1 MMGDRPCG
9 ILVGRPHNEVRCS
22 LELDLTATGGEMM
35 KRLVSAVAVLF
46 VAGAFALPALAQE
59 VAKPAAVSHDT
70 QGRDQCLMCHTAGA
84 MEAVPDAPASHAERT
99 NEMCLM
105 CHAADSP
112 MLAAEPPAV
121 SHSIEGRDQC
131 MMCHKA
137 GAMEAMPD
145 APAGHEE
152 IDLEYCTLCHEVPG

>member
-1 MMGDRPCG
+1 MRR
-9 ILVGRPHNEVRCS
+9 I
-22 LELDLTATGGEMM
+22 
-35 KRLVSAVAVLF
+35 VSAIAVLL
-46 VAGAFALPALAQE
+46 VAGVLAVPALAQE
-59 VAKPAAVSHDT
+59 VAKPPAVSHDT

-99 NEMCLM
+99 NEMCLL

-112 MLAAEPPAV
+112 MITAVPPVV

-137 GAMEAMPD
+137 GAMEAIPD
-145 APAGHEE
+145 APTGHEE
-152 IDLEYCTLCHEVPG
+152 IDLEYCTLCHEVAG